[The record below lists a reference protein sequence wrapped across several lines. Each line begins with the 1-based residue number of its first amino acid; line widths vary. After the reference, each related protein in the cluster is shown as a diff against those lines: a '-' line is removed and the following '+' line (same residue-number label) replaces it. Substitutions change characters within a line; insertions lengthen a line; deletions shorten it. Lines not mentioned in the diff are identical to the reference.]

1 MAFQVEPL
9 QITLTRPLHID
20 AYEILDDGSSMF
32 SGIKTFHTGT
42 VFSNL
47 KREIGGFISGDS
59 RKVSGKRYHVLWI
72 PGAETWTRQ
81 RNDNQA
87 GYFHG
92 GRRNTKRTT
101 RKSRR

>member
-1 MAFQVEPL
+1 MAFQIKNL
-9 QITLTRPLHID
+9 QITLTSPLHID
-20 AYEILDDGSSMF
+20 AYEILDDGSAAF
-32 SGIKTFHTGT
+32 SGTKTFRAGT

-47 KREIGGFISGDS
+47 KREFGGFISGDS
-59 RKVSGKRYHVLWI
+59 GKIAGKRYHVLWI

-92 GRRNTKRTT
+92 GRRMT
-101 RKSRR
+101 RKSRRY